1 MRGMLR
7 ARNDLAGE
15 AATRKEKPIEGAEEL
30 PRRFGKYTLLRRL
43 AVGGMAELYLAL
55 QKSVAGFEKLIVVK
69 RVLPHLA
76 VDETFVEMLLAE
88 ARIAATLTHPN
99 IAQVYDVGVA
109 EGDYFIAMEHVHGED
124 LRSIVRQMRQKEVR
138 SFPLE
143 HTLAIVMGVC
153 KGLGYAHDRKDLD
166 GEPLEIVHRDISP
179 QNVLVT
185 FTGDVKVVD
194 FGIAKARSANEE
206 DEGQL
211 KGKVPYM
218 SPEQAQGLPLDSRS
232 DIFSLGVMLF
242 ELCTGKRLFKGKDEQ
257 ETLQRIVRGQYPQ
270 PTQINPNLSPRLE
283 AIILQAL
290 AVDRDTRYQDAR
302 EMLADLESYIREEQ
316 LAVSALSLGEWMQ
329 SLFDDKLA
337 QQKQMLQEGRQL
349 AEVLAAEEPEDL
361 AAISSMGLSLS
372 GVSQVRQ
379 KPASKTPWVLLLLLL
394 ALGAAG
400 AAATYMLWPKA
411 APTGPGSI
419 ALSSEPPGAAIYV
432 DGSRRSERTPATLT
446 DLPLG
451 TYDIRLTADG
461 FAPYATQVELTQASI
476 AGTVEA
482 ALQRPTAS
490 SYGVVRVSTTPSG
503 ATVLVDG
510 SPVDGETP
518 LTVPEIEPGVAHRIA
533 ITLDGYVTHSEE
545 VLLQA
550 GDVSEMTVT
559 LERTPLGENES
570 WLVVTTEPDD
580 ATVTVGGETHDGGS
594 PYELRLQSGPTEIRV
609 AREGYDAVVR
619 EVELPGGREVELPV
633 ELERSRRRGGGGMRR
648 QPMEATPTGG
658 PGQLTF
664 DARPWCN
671 VSIGGRRLGQ
681 TPIVNH
687 TLPSGRH
694 RVTCANPELGVNR
707 TITVTIE
714 PGETTRK
721 RVSLQ

>member
-1 MRGMLR
+1 M
-7 ARNDLAGE
+7 AGE
-15 AATRKEKPIEGAEEL
+15 AATRKEKPVDGVEEL

-76 VDETFVEMLLAE
+76 EDESFVEMLLAE

-124 LRSIVRQMRQKEVR
+124 LRSIVRQMRQKQVR

-153 KGLGYAHDRKDLD
+153 KGLAYAHDRRDLD

-179 QNVLVT
+179 QNVLCT

-194 FGIAKARSANEE
+194 FGIAKARTANDEE
-206 DEGQL
+206 DGQL

-218 SPEQAQGLPLDSRS
+218 SPEQAQGMPLDSRS

-242 ELCTGKRLFKGKDEQ
+242 ELCTGKRLFKGSDER
-257 ETLQRIVRGQYPQ
+257 ETLQRIVSGQYPQ
-270 PTQINPNLSPRLE
+270 PREINPNLSPRLE
-283 AIILQAL
+283 AIIIRALQ
-290 AVDRDTRYQDAR
+290 VDREERYPTAV
-302 EMLADLESYIREEQ
+302 EMLADLESYIRDER

-329 SLFDDKLA
+329 DLFDDKLA

-349 AEVLAAEEPEDL
+349 AEVLAAEETEDQ

-372 GVSQVRQ
+372 GVSQVRA

-394 ALGAAG
+394 GIAAAG

-419 ALSSEPPGAAIYV
+419 AVTSEPPGAAIYV

-461 FAPYATQVELTQASI
+461 FAPFSSQVELSQASI

-482 ALQRPTAS
+482 TLQRPTAS
-490 SYGVVRVSTTPSG
+490 SFGVVRVTTTPDG
-503 ATVLVDG
+503 ATVLVNG
-510 SPVDGETP
+510 AAIEGETP
-518 LTVPEIEPGVAHRIA
+518 LTVPELEPGVAHRIA
-533 ITLDGYVTHSEE
+533 ITLDGYETHSEE

-550 GDVSEMTVT
+550 GDVSELTVT

-570 WLVVTTEPDD
+570 WLTVTTDPDD
-580 ATVTVGGETHDGGS
+580 ATVTIAGETHEGGS
-594 PYELRLQSGPTEIRV
+594 PYEIRLPSGETEVRV
-609 AREGYDAVVR
+609 ARSGYEAVIR
-619 EVELPGGREVELPV
+619 EIDLPGGREVELPV
-633 ELERSRRRGGGGMRR
+633 ELERSRRRSSGMRS
-648 QPMEATPTGG
+648 QPMDEEPAVASG

-671 VSIGGRRLGQ
+671 VTIGGRSLGQ

-694 RVTCANPELGVNR
+694 RVTCVNPELGVTRN
-707 TITVTIE
+707 IPVTIE
-714 PGETTRK
+714 AGQTTRK

>member
-1 MRGMLR
+1 M
-7 ARNDLAGE
+7 AGE
-15 AATRKEKPIEGAEEL
+15 AATRKEKPIEGIEEL

-124 LRSIVRQMRQKEVR
+124 LRSIVRQMRQKAVR

-143 HTLAIVMGVC
+143 HTLAIVMGCC
-153 KGLGYAHDRKDLD
+153 KGLAYAHDRRDLD

-194 FGIAKARSANEE
+194 FGIAKARSANDEE
-206 DEGQL
+206 EGQL

-232 DIFSLGVMLF
+232 DLFSLGVMLF
-242 ELCTGKRLFKGKDEQ
+242 ELCTGKRLFKGANEQ
-257 ETLQRIVRGQYPQ
+257 ETLQRIVGGNYPK
-270 PTQINPNLSPRLE
+270 PREINPNLSERLE
-283 AIILQAL
+283 TIILRAL
-290 AVDRDTRYQDAR
+290 SVDREQRYQDAR
-302 EMLADLESYIREEQ
+302 EMLADLESYIRDDR

-329 SLFDDKLA
+329 DLFDDKLA

-349 AEVLAAEEPEDL
+349 AEVLASEEPEDL
-361 AAISSMGLSLS
+361 AGTSSMGLSLS
-372 GVSQVRQ
+372 GVSQVRT

-394 ALGAAG
+394 GLGAAG
-400 AAATYMLWPKA
+400 AAATYMLWPEA

-419 ALSSEPPGAAIYV
+419 AISTDPPGAAIYI
-432 DGSRRSERTPATLT
+432 DGSRRPERTPATLS

-451 TYDIRLTADG
+451 TYDVRLTADG
-461 FAPYATQVELTQASI
+461 FAPYASQIELTQAAT
-476 AGTVEA
+476 AGTIEA
-482 ALQRPTAS
+482 ELQRPTAS
-490 SYGVVRVSTTPSG
+490 SFGVVRVNTTPAG
-503 ATVLVDG
+503 ARVLVDG
-510 SPVDGETP
+510 SPVEGTTP
-518 LTVPEIEPGVAHRIA
+518 LTVPELEPGVAHSIA
-533 ITLDGYVTHSEE
+533 ITLNGYETHSEN

-550 GDVSEMTVT
+550 GDVSDITAT
-559 LERTPLGENES
+559 LVRTPLGENET
-570 WLVVTTEPDD
+570 WLTVTTDPES
-580 ATVTVGGETHDGGS
+580 ATVTIAGETYDGGS
-594 PYELRLQSGPTEIRV
+594 PYEIRLPSGETEVRV
-609 AREGYDAVVR
+609 ARDGYESVVR
-619 EVELPGGREVELPV
+619 EIDLPGGREVELPV
-633 ELERSRRRGGGGMRR
+633 ELERIRRRGGGTMRR
-648 QPMEATPTGG
+648 QTMDDTPEPAGG

-671 VSIGGRRLGQ
+671 VTIDGRSLGQ

-694 RVTCANPELGVNR
+694 RVTCSNPELGVTRN
-707 TITVTIE
+707 IPVTIQ
-714 PGETTRK
+714 PGQTTRQ

>member
-1 MRGMLR
+1 M
-7 ARNDLAGE
+7 AGE
-15 AATRKEKPIEGAEEL
+15 AATRKEKPIEGIEEL

-124 LRSIVRQMRQKEVR
+124 LRSIVRQMRQKSVR

-143 HTLAIVMGVC
+143 HTLAIVMGCC
-153 KGLGYAHDRKDLD
+153 KGLAYAHDRRDLD

-206 DEGQL
+206 EEGQL

-232 DIFSLGVMLF
+232 DLFSLGVMLF
-242 ELCTGKRLFKGKDEQ
+242 ELCTGKRLFKGANEQ
-257 ETLQRIVRGQYPQ
+257 ETLQRIVGGNYPQ
-270 PTQINPNLSPRLE
+270 PRDINPNLSPRLE
-283 AIILQAL
+283 AIILRAL
-290 AVDRDTRYQDAR
+290 TVDRDQRYPDAR
-302 EMLADLESYIREEQ
+302 EMLADLESYIRDER

-329 SLFDDKLA
+329 DLFDDKLA

-349 AEVLAAEEPEDL
+349 AEVLASEETEDL

-372 GVSQVRQ
+372 GVSQVRA

-394 ALGAAG
+394 GLGAAG
-400 AAATYMLWPKA
+400 AAATYMLWPEP

-419 ALSSEPPGAAIYV
+419 AISTDPPGAAIYI
-432 DGSRRSERTPATLT
+432 DGSRRPERTPATLS

-451 TYDIRLTADG
+451 TYSVRLTADG
-461 FAPYATQVELTQASI
+461 FAPFASQVELTQAST
-476 AGTVEA
+476 AGTIEA
-482 ALQRPTAS
+482 ELQRPTAS
-490 SYGVVRVSTTPSG
+490 SFGVVRVNTTPAG

-510 SPVDGETP
+510 SPIEGTTP
-518 LTVPEIEPGVAHRIA
+518 LTVPELEPGVAHRIA
-533 ITLDGYVTHSEE
+533 ITLDGYETHSEE

-550 GDVSEMTVT
+550 GDVSEVTAT
-559 LERTPLGENES
+559 LERTPLGDNET
-570 WLVVTTEPDD
+570 WLTVTTDPDD
-580 ATVTVGGETHDGGS
+580 ATVTIGGESYESGS
-594 PYELRLQSGPTEIRV
+594 PYEIRLPSGETEVRV
-609 AREGYDAVVR
+609 EREGYEAVVR
-619 EVELPGGREVELPV
+619 EIDLPGGREVELPV
-633 ELERSRRRGGGGMRR
+633 ELERRRRNAGGGMRR
-648 QPMEATPTGG
+648 QTMETPEPAGG

-671 VSIGGRRLGQ
+671 VTIGGRSLGQ

-694 RVTCANPELGVNR
+694 RVTCSNPELGVTRN
-707 TITVTIE
+707 IPVTIE
-714 PGETTRK
+714 PGQTTRK